1 MSPNALQDSRRPQ
14 ASVLRTSRSSSI
26 PFFPPPLHYDAIFL
40 GTGHNALVAQA
51 YLARAGLRTLAL
63 DRAAAPGGGLRTLEN
78 PRLPGYT
85 HHPHSF
91 FHRAITQMPWFRDL
105 ELERQ
110 GVRYLQPELNVAML
124 LRDGRALEWWTDLDR
139 TVASFAQFSRRDAGA
154 LRRWTEEFRPIVER
168 ILIPEAQCPPLDP
181 ALRTRLLSQS
191 PLGRRLLEVSALSPL
206 EFVTREFEHDAVR
219 AGLLF
224 FNGLREVDLRL
235 PGFGHAIP
243 ALLASPSKAQM
254 CVGGSG
260 ELARG
265 LVAAIAGH
273 GGEIRCGVDVK
284 QIVVRAG
291 RAAGVELT
299 TGETLTADLV
309 ISGLNPQQTFLD
321 LLPASAVAA
330 EIRARAQR
338 FDYNLLAPLFALN
351 VALAEPPRWT
361 AAAQR
366 PELERAFMFIVG
378 MERFGQFHEIVAA
391 HERGEIPPTVAWGAC
406 PSLFDPTQAPP
417 GRHVA
422 FLWEKLPYALRG
434 NPAHWDAEQAAHG
447 RRLLA
452 QWTEFAPN
460 LASGVLD
467 AFTRSPLDTEREL
480 PNMRGGDL
488 LVGSF
493 AHGQIGANRPFPG
506 AGHYRTPLPG
516 LYLCG
521 GSTHPGGN
529 VTGLCGY
536 NAARVIATDAGR
548 QLWWSPPDIE
558 QSLATLA

>member
-1 MSPNALQDSRRPQ
+1 MP
-14 ASVLRTSRSSSI
+14 
-26 PFFPPPLHYDAIFL
+26 HYDAIFL

-51 YLARAGLRTLAL
+51 YLARCGLRTLAL
-63 DRAAAPGGGLRTLEN
+63 DRAAAPGGGLRTVEN
-78 PRLPGYT
+78 PRLPGFT

-91 FHRAITQMPWFRDL
+91 FHRAITRMPWFRDL
-105 ELERQ
+105 ELDRH

-139 TVASFAQFSRRDAGA
+139 TAASFAEFSPRDAAA
-154 LRRWTEEFRPIVER
+154 LRRWTEEFRPIVDK
-168 ILIPEAQCPPLDP
+168 ILIPESQCPPLEP
-181 ALRTRLLSQS
+181 AKRQRLLECSA
-191 PLGRRLLEVSALSPL
+191 LGRRLLEVSALSPL

-243 ALLASPSKAQM
+243 ALLASPAKAQM

-260 ELARG
+260 NLARG
-265 LVAAIAGH
+265 LVADVTDH
-273 GGEIRCGVDVK
+273 GGEIRCGVELRR
-284 QIVVRAG
+284 IVMRQG
-291 RAAGVELT
+291 RAAGVELA
-299 TGETLTADLV
+299 TGETLTASTV
-309 ISGLNPQQTFLD
+309 VSGLNPQQTFLD
-321 LLPASAVAA
+321 FLPPEAMPTEVRASAT
-330 EIRARAQR
+330 R

-351 VALAEPPRWT
+351 VALAEPPRWS
-361 AAAQR
+361 AAAHR

-378 MERFGQFHEIVAA
+378 LERFGQFHDIVAA
-391 HERGEIPPTVAWGAC
+391 HERGEIPATVAWGAC
-406 PSLFDPTQAPP
+406 PSLFDSTQAPP
-417 GRHVA
+417 GKHTA

-434 NPAHWDAEQAAHG
+434 ESRNWDAAREAHG

-460 LASGVLD
+460 LGGAVLD

-493 AHGQIGANRPFPG
+493 AQGQIGWNRPFAG
-506 AGHYRTPLPG
+506 AGNYRTPIQG

-536 NAARVIATDAGR
+536 NAARVIAADAGKPV
-548 QLWWSPPDIE
+548 WWDPPDME
-558 QSLATLA
+558 AALAAL

>member
-1 MSPNALQDSRRPQ
+1 M
-14 ASVLRTSRSSSI
+14 
-26 PFFPPPLHYDAIFL
+26 HYDALFL

-51 YLARAGLRTLAL
+51 YLARSGLRTLAL

-78 PRLPGYT
+78 PRLPGFR

-91 FHRAITQMPWFRDL
+91 FHRAITRMPWFRDL
-105 ELERQ
+105 ELERH

-124 LRDGRALEWWTDLDR
+124 LRDGRALEWWTDFER
-139 TVASFAQFSRRDAGA
+139 TVASFEQFSKRDAAA
-154 LRRWTEEFRPIVER
+154 LRRWTDEFRPIVEQ
-168 ILIPEAQCPPLDP
+168 ILVPEAQCPPLP
-181 ALRTRLLSQS
+181 AERRAQLLRQS
-191 PLGRRLLEVSALSPL
+191 KLGRRLLEVSALSPL
-206 EFVTREFEHDAVR
+206 EFVTENFEHDAVR

-235 PGFGHAIP
+235 RGFGHAIP
-243 ALLASPSKAQM
+243 ALLASPAKAQM

-260 ELARG
+260 RLAEG
-265 LVAAIAGH
+265 LVNDIVEH
-273 GGEIRCGVDVK
+273 GGELRCGVELRRILVRGG
-284 QIVVRAG
+284 RAG
-291 RAAGVELT
+291 GVVLA
-299 TGETLTADLV
+299 TGEEITAELV
-309 ISGLNPQQTFLD
+309 VSGLNPQQTFLE
-321 LLPASAVAA
+321 LLPAEAVA
-330 EIRARAQR
+330 EEVRARAER

-351 VALAEPPRWT
+351 VALREPPRWS
-361 AAAQR
+361 AARQR

-378 MERFGQFHEIVAA
+378 LERYGQFHDIVAA

-406 PSLFDPTQAPP
+406 PTLFDPSQAPA

-422 FLWEKLPYALRG
+422 FLWEKLPYRLHGDA
-434 NPAHWDAEQAAHG
+434 AHWDAEREAHG

-452 QWTEFAPN
+452 RWTEFAPN
-460 LASGVLD
+460 LGDAVLD
-467 AFTRSPLDTEREL
+467 AFTRSPLDTERNL

-493 AHGQIGANRPFPG
+493 AHDQIGANRPFPG
-506 AGHYRTPLPG
+506 AGNYRTPVPG

-536 NAARVIATDAGR
+536 NAARVIVTDAGR
-548 QLWWSPPDIE
+548 PLWWQPPDIE
-558 QSLATLA
+558 SALAALPGG

>member
-1 MSPNALQDSRRPQ
+1 MPHFDAL
-14 ASVLRTSRSSSI
+14 
-26 PFFPPPLHYDAIFL
+26 FL

-51 YLARAGLRTLAL
+51 YLARSGLRTLAL

-78 PRLPGYT
+78 PRLPGFT

-105 ELERQ
+105 ELARH
-110 GVRYLQPELNVAML
+110 GVEYLQPELNVAML
-124 LRDGRALEWWTDLDR
+124 LRDGRALEWWTDPER
-139 TVASFAQFSRRDAGA
+139 TAASFAQFSRKDADA
-154 LRRWTEEFRPIVER
+154 LRRWTDEFRPIVEN
-168 ILIPEAQCPPLDP
+168 ILIPEAQCPPLEP
-181 ALRTRLLSQS
+181 ARRQQLLSRS
-191 PLGRRLLEVSALSPL
+191 KLGRRLLEVSALSPL

-260 ELARG
+260 NLARG
-265 LVAAIAGH
+265 LVADIAEH
-273 GGEIRCGVDVK
+273 GGEIRCGVELRR
-284 QIVVRAG
+284 ILVRQG
-291 RAAGVELT
+291 RAAGVELA
-299 TGETLTADLV
+299 TGETITAHTV
-309 ISGLNPQQTFLD
+309 VSGLNPQQTFLD
-321 LLPASAVAA
+321 LLPPDAVPA
-330 EIRARAQR
+330 EIRTRASR

-351 VALAEPPRWT
+351 VALREPPRWT

-378 MERFGQFHEIVAA
+378 LERFGQFHDIVAA
-391 HERGEIPPTVAWGAC
+391 HERGEIPATVAWGAC
-406 PSLFDPTQAPP
+406 PSLFDPSQAPP
-417 GRHVA
+417 GQHTA

-434 NPAHWDAEQAAHG
+434 NAANWDAARDAHG
-447 RRLLA
+447 RHLLA
-452 QWTEFAPN
+452 HWSEFAPN
-460 LASGVLD
+460 LASAVLD
-467 AFTRSPLDTEREL
+467 SFTRSPLDTEREL

-493 AHGQIGANRPFPG
+493 AHGQIGWNRPFAG
-506 AGHYRTPLPG
+506 AGSYRTAISG

-536 NAARVIATDAGR
+536 NAARVLAADAGKKI
-548 QLWWSPPDIE
+548 WWNPPDLEAALVALIG
-558 QSLATLA
+558 

>member
-1 MSPNALQDSRRPQ
+1 MP
-14 ASVLRTSRSSSI
+14 
-26 PFFPPPLHYDAIFL
+26 HYDALFL

-51 YLARAGLRTLAL
+51 YLARGGLRTLAL

-78 PRLPGYT
+78 PRLPGFI

-91 FHRAITQMPWFRDL
+91 FHRAITRMPWFRDL
-105 ELERQ
+105 ELERH

-124 LRDGRALEWWTDLDR
+124 LADGRALEWWTDPER
-139 TVASFAQFSRRDAGA
+139 TAASFAEFSSRDADA
-154 LRRWTEEFRPIVER
+154 LRRWTEEFRPIVEN
-168 ILIPEAQCPPLDP
+168 ILIPESQCPPLEP
-181 ALRTRLLSQS
+181 TRRQQLLSRS
-191 PLGRRLLEVSALSPL
+191 KLGRRLLEVSALSPL
-206 EFVTREFEHDAVR
+206 EFVTQEFEHDAVR

-243 ALLASPSKAQM
+243 ALLASPAKAQM

-260 ELARG
+260 QLARG
-265 LVAAIAGH
+265 LVEDIAKH
-273 GGEIRCGVDVK
+273 GGEIRCRVELRR
-284 QIVVRAG
+284 ILVRGG
-291 RAAGVELT
+291 RASGIELA
-299 TGETLTADLV
+299 TGETITAHTV
-309 ISGLNPQQTFLD
+309 VSGLNPQQTFLD
-321 LLPASAVAA
+321 LLPEEFAPP
-330 EIRARAQR
+330 ELRAHARR
-338 FDYNLLAPLFALN
+338 FEYNLLAPLFALN
-351 VALAEPPRWT
+351 VALSEPPQWT

-366 PELERAFMFIVG
+366 PELAQAFMTIVG
-378 MERFGQFHEIVAA
+378 LERFGQFHDIVAA
-391 HERGEIPPTVAWGAC
+391 HERGEIPATVAWGAC
-406 PSLFDPTQAPP
+406 PSLFDPTQAPA
-417 GRHVA
+417 GKHTA

-434 NPAHWDAEQAAHG
+434 DARHWDAEREAHG

-452 QWTEFAPN
+452 KWNEFAPN
-460 LASGVLD
+460 LEASVLD

-493 AHGQIGANRPFPG
+493 AQGQIGWNRPFAG
-506 AGHYRTPLPG
+506 AGNYRTPIPG

-536 NAARVIATDAGR
+536 NAARVLAADAGKTI
-548 QLWWSPPDIE
+548 WWNPPDFE
-558 QSLATLA
+558 SALATLPA